1 MNVCRTVQGV
11 SKSYK
16 GFLHHSLGNSLQPRW
31 ELEIEVGFFVFELRT
46 IGCFLTFIYA
56 GVWFYESCLWK

>member
-16 GFLHHSLGNSLQPRW
+16 GFLHHSLGNSLQPCW
-31 ELEIEVGFFVFELRT
+31 ELEIEVGFFVFELWT
-46 IGCFLTFIYA
+46 IYWVFLIIHLRMSM
-56 GVWFYESCLWK
+56 VL

>member
-16 GFLHHSLGNSLQPRW
+16 GFLHHSLGNSLQPCW
-31 ELEIEVGFFVFELRT
+31 ELEIEMGFFVFELRT

-56 GVWFYESCLWK
+56 